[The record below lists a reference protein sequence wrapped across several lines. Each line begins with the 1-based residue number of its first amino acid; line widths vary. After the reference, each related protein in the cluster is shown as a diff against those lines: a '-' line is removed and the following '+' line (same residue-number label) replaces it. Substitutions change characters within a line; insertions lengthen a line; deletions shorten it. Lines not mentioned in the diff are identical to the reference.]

1 MSAMKEVA
9 AGDSSLAQQC
19 LAFCQTLANQGRTF
33 SFSLTVGS
41 SFIFSMES
49 NGIAVPAQ
57 VVKKKSSPSTLR
69 RNAKRRQLFL
79 KRKLESSLE
88 MKAPS
93 EYPPSASTAVTPPQL
108 SSAIQVEGKPFQCD
122 LCTATFV
129 SKHGLKYH
137 TESTHPVASTQ
148 PSSMSTSIS
157 HQSPAM
163 ILNTAPNIFP
173 CDLCA
178 SSFSTET
185 ALKIHMEDNHA
196 PGKVSYKS
204 GMAFQH
210 LIPDNW
216 G

>member
-1 MSAMKEVA
+1 MEEVPV
-9 AGDSSLAQQC
+9 GDSTLALQC
-19 LAFCQTLANQGRTF
+19 LALCQTLANQGRTF
-33 SFSLTVGS
+33 SFSLTAGS
-41 SFIFSMES
+41 TFIFSMES

-108 SSAIQVEGKPFQCD
+108 SSAIQVEEKPFQCD
-122 LCTATFV
+122 LCTASFV

-137 TESTHPVASTQ
+137 TESTHKMAPT
-148 PSSMSTSIS
+148 
-157 HQSPAM
+157 QSPAM
-163 ILNTAPNIFP
+163 IQNTAPNIFP
-173 CDLCA
+173 CDQC
-178 SSFSTET
+178 SGSFSTET
-185 ALKIHMEDNHA
+185 SLKIHMEEVHT
-196 PGKVSYKS
+196 PGNITYKS